1 MSTLFIDGEWREAT
15 SGATR
20 EITCPADRSVVVTV
34 AEAGEQDAVEAIA
47 AARRAFDEGPWPTT
61 PTPDRAAVLSAVADL
76 LERDKEKVARMESQ
90 DTGKRYAESLI
101 DMDDIIGVFRHFSA
115 LTTQHAGRVVET
127 GMPDVSSRVVTE
139 PVGVLMGVMPWNF
152 PQYQVARFAAP
163 NLMLGNTILL
173 KHASICGRT
182 GELIEEILHGAGI
195 PQDAYIN
202 LFVSTDQVTT
212 IIEDPRVRGVSLTGS
227 EGAGA
232 AVATTA
238 AQNLKKSV
246 LELGGSDPLIVLD
259 DVDVAKTA
267 KTVATTRMRNAGQ
280 ACNSPKRILVPSS
293 MFDEFV
299 KVVVETVEGMKVGDP
314 LAEDTKI
321 GPLSSTEGRDD
332 AVSQVERAVEQGA
345 TLHTGGKALD
355 KDGAWMA
362 PAVLTGVTQEMDAYK
377 EEIFGPVAVIYSY
390 DSVDEAV
397 EIANDSD
404 FGLSGSVWGQDTAK
418 AEDVARRLEVGMA
431 YVNEHGTTMPGLP
444 FGGVRRSGYGRELG
458 RWGFGEFT
466 NTKLVRVAG

>member
-1 MSTLFIDGEWREAT
+1 MAFRTENPATGVVEQEFTSATDADVTRAIERADAAFASWRNTPA
-15 SGATR
+15 
-20 EITCPADRSVVVTV
+20 ADR
-34 AEAGEQDAVEAIA
+34 AKAL
-47 AARRAFDEGPWPTT
+47 
-61 PTPDRAAVLSAVADL
+61 AAVAQAFQDRGDELARVISTEMGKPFKQAQGEVALSASIYQWYADHGEGL
-76 LERDKEKVARMESQ
+76 LQE
-90 DTGKRYAESLI
+90 
-101 DMDDIIGVFRHFSA
+101 
-115 LTTQHAGRVVET
+115 ET
-127 GMPDVSSRVVTE
+127 LDVGDNAKSVVVTE

-195 PQDAYIN
+195 PEDSYIN

-280 ACNSPKRILVPSS
+280 ACNSPKRILVPSG

-321 GPLSSTEGRDD
+321 GPLSSVEGRDD

-345 TLHTGGKALD
+345 TLHTGGKSLD
-355 KDGAWMA
+355 KDGAWMS
-362 PAVLTGVTQEMDAYK
+362 PAVLTGVTREMDAFK
-377 EEIFGPVAVIYSY
+377 EEIFGPVAVVYSY

-397 EIANDSD
+397 EIANDSS
-404 FGLSGSVWGQDTAK
+404 FGLSGSVWAEDTAK
-418 AEDVARRLEVGMA
+418 AEEVARRLEVGMA

-458 RWGFGEFT
+458 RWGFGEFS